1 MGIAISKLSDPCGD
15 SISRKTITIS
25 TIVELVVRKPTF
37 GVSEQVPHKP
47 GCTAT
52 EDGKR
57 LEFSVK
63 VVMGLTL
70 YYPYSENKGAEHLCG
85 YRTTDLRL
93 CFRMCKK
100 LVFS

>member
-1 MGIAISKLSDPCGD
+1 MGIAISKLSDLCED

-52 EDGKR
+52 EGGKR
-57 LEFSVK
+57 LEFS
-63 VVMGLTL
+63 
-70 YYPYSENKGAEHLCG
+70 
-85 YRTTDLRL
+85 D
-93 CFRMCKK
+93 
-100 LVFS
+100 